1 MIPEGEYE
9 VQKVLD
15 NRLTTCKQE
24 SWPMYYLHFKC
35 FDDNISYS
43 IIIFRILL
51 FWDSHILIKI
61 IYIKKYHTKP
71 SPKCMYKVILW
82 NTNIES
88 KIEVHALNKLL
99 MLKLWVFA
107 GGHKVSLR

>member
-1 MIPEGEYE
+1 MCRRFLMIPEGEYE

-61 IYIKKYHTKP
+61 IYIKNRKL
-71 SPKCMYKVILW
+71 KCMYKVIL
-82 NTNIES
+82 
-88 KIEVHALNKLL
+88 
-99 MLKLWVFA
+99 
-107 GGHKVSLR
+107 

>member
-71 SPKCMYKVILW
+71 SPYKVILW

-88 KIEVHALNKLL
+88 KNEIHALNSLL

>member
-35 FDDNISYS
+35 FDKNVSYS
-43 IIIFRILL
+43 ILIFRILL
-51 FWDSHILIKI
+51 LWDSHILIKI
-61 IYIKKYHTKP
+61 TYMTYFLVQFIYKGIP
-71 SPKCMYKVILW
+71 W

-88 KIEVHALNKLL
+88 ENEVHALNKLL

>member
-61 IYIKKYHTKP
+61 IYIK
-71 SPKCMYKVILW
+71 CMYKVILW

-88 KIEVHALNKLL
+88 KNEVHALNSLL